1 MGQALLQALN
11 AFSHADLAPSVLA
24 EERQEVCEA
33 WQLAK
38 QSDLEESLPTACRN
52 DWISCGNTIFMSG
65 FVLGDVAM
73 PVEVSDMAKDDAE
86 SKTAIAIRV
95 SLVIG

>member
-1 MGQALLQALN
+1 MGHALLQALS
-11 AFSHADLAPSVLA
+11 AFWHAALAPSVLA
-24 EERQEVCEA
+24 EERQELFEA
-33 WQLAK
+33 WQLAR

-52 DWISCGNTIFMSG
+52 DWISCGNTIFMAG
-65 FVLGDVAM
+65 FMLGDAAM

-95 SLVIG
+95 NLVIG